1 MLHIVIILLQNT
13 PFYPKVSVSP
23 VTFAWEMSNT
33 WKPCKALL
41 TSLQFVTQKWFDA
54 YMLSIKHEEKKNC
67 HTYPKNYIYA
77 QFIQNHGEPE
87 DITTI
92 K

>member
-1 MLHIVIILLQNT
+1 MLHIVIILWQNT
-13 PFYPKVSVSP
+13 LFYPKVSVSS
-23 VTFAWEMSNT
+23 VTFALEMSQDVET
-33 WKPCKALL
+33 VQGL
-41 TSLQFVTQKWFDA
+41 SHIFVNQKLFDA
-54 YMLSIKHEEKKNC
+54 YMLSIKCEEEKNC

-77 QFIQNHGEPE
+77 QFIQNHREPE